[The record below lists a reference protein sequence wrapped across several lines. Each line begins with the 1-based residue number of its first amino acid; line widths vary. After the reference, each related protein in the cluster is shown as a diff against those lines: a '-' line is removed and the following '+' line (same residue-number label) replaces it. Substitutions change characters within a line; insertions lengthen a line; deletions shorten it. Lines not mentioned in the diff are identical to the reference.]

1 LEDQVYALQN
11 AEKESQ
17 LEKEEILAQL
27 GRVTS
32 QAVSTEAAGCSL
44 QTQLAAA
51 TADYD
56 VEKAMHKQCKTTLAA
71 LENELRSVREKLE
84 KEQEML
90 RGKLSSADSISTMQS
105 DACRGVYCTAMYRTV
120 PHFIIHYS
128 TVLYAAPLFYI
139 PNYRAKLTLDHSILQ
154 YDTHCLL
161 LLVFYSNSCPHIF
174 FVPTILHLQLL
185 F

>member
-1 LEDQVYALQN
+1 LEEQNIILEDQVYALQN

-17 LEKEEILAQL
+17 REKEEILAQL

-56 VEKAMHKQCKTTLAA
+56 VEKAMHKQCKATLAA
-71 LENELRSVREKLE
+71 LESELRSVRDKLE

-105 DACRGVYCTAMYRTV
+105 DACRGVYCTVIYRTV
-120 PHFIIHYS
+120 HYS
-128 TVLYAAPLFYI
+128 IPRYSTQPYCTACLSCIPLHYI
-139 PNYRAKLTLDHSILQ
+139 
-154 YDTHCLL
+154 
-161 LLVFYSNSCPHIF
+161 
-174 FVPTILHLQLL
+174 LL
-185 F
+185 FMNHISYTLSCTLCCQSSTATSSLP

>member
-1 LEDQVYALQN
+1 MYALQN

-56 VEKAMHKQCKTTLAA
+56 VEKAMHKQCKANLAA
-71 LENELRSVREKLE
+71 LEGELRSVREKLE

-105 DACRGVYCTAMYRTV
+105 DACRGVYCTAMHR
-120 PHFIIHYS
+120 
-128 TVLYAAPLFYI
+128 TVLY
-139 PNYRAKLTLDHSILQ
+139 SILR
-154 YDTHCLL
+154 YSSLPYCTVCLVPL
-161 LLVFYSNSCPHIF
+161 LMPLDSA
-174 FVPTILHLQLL
+174 
-185 F
+185 